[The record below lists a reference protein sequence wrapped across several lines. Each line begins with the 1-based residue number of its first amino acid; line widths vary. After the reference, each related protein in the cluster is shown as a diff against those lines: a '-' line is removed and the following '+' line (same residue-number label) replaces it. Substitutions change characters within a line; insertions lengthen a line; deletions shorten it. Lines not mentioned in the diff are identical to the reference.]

1 LQVLRDRLESAARGD
16 LPPIPARKET
26 PPIAASA
33 VATPTA
39 PDFIATDLASA
50 APIRMQLLR
59 GQPVLLL
66 FYNPRSASAAE
77 SLRFAQS
84 ISQTTSVHVL
94 GLSVVDEADAVLKQ
108 CGDLELTFPLAIGA
122 KLRSAY
128 GVDATPKI
136 ILIDANGSV
145 RRAFEGWGQ
154 ETPSLVRDEL
164 DRLAHQEDKSKR

>member
-1 LQVLRDRLESAARGD
+1 MSIAAKRRFKRQPPPRPAVAQDVRHLADAAR
-16 LPPIPARKET
+16 T
-26 PPIAASA
+26 AA
-33 VATPTA
+33 
-39 PDFIATDLASA
+39 A
-50 APIRMQLLR
+50 APIEASIRMQLLR